1 MKRAGAIGVLVLLGV
16 MRAAGQ
22 QIIGDALGAHD
33 LTPIGTS
40 PVKGNLSAACQY
52 CHAPH
57 SGMSQGTPLWNQTLS
72 TQSYTMY
79 TSSTFIGKPSPQPAL
94 GGSSSLCLSCHD
106 GTVAPGQTVA
116 YGKFG
121 MTGNMNSSDVFG
133 ADLQGSHP
141 FNLALPLQDSPD
153 LVATLV
159 NGGRTADPIGA
170 IKLVDGNV
178 QCTTCHDPHVQ
189 SIDKN
194 SPNFLLID
202 SSRGQMCLACHDPNR
217 VTTGQ
222 MNPLVG
228 WPTSIHATA
237 GNSVSSTPPVGPYKD
252 VATNACTSCHQT
264 HNAPG
269 GARLLRGVNEQDC
282 IACHSGGTNVS
293 PQLLNV
299 YAEFSKVGHPVPSAK
314 NLHDPGEPAVL
325 NNNRHATCADCHN
338 SHASTQTGSFLA
350 PPVVRGSQIGVA
362 GVSAADGL
370 TPVNPSVNAY
380 ENCLRCHGTSAGKVA
395 SPVFG
400 YLPSRAVTPADTLNL
415 IPQFA
420 ITSQSS
426 HPVVHSRTSA
436 LSQPS
441 LRLNMLQQDGLTPGR
456 GMGTQILCT
465 DCHNSDENR
474 EFGGAGPNG
483 PHGSKWTHILERRYE
498 ISQAAAPGQPITNLF
513 PNPDLS
519 INGPYEMCAK
529 CHDLTTVLQ
538 NASFNQHALHIND
551 GFSCS
556 TCHTAHG
563 MGAVSASISGERLVN
578 FDINVVAPN
587 GATPIGYNRVQ
598 NSCTLTCHGHQ
609 HN

>member
-1 MKRAGAIGVLVLLGV
+1 MKRAALIVALVLLGTI
-16 MRAAGQ
+16 RTTGQ
-22 QIIGDALGAHD
+22 QIVGDALGAHD

-40 PVKGNLSAACQY
+40 PVKGNMAAACQY

-57 SGMSQGTPLWNQTLS
+57 SGLSQGTPLWNQTLS

-79 TSSTFIGKPSPQPAL
+79 TSSTFTGKPSPQPAL

-121 MTGNMNSSDVFG
+121 MTGNMSSSDVFG

-141 FNLALPLQDSPD
+141 FNLALPLADSPD

-159 NGGRTADPIGA
+159 NGGKTADPTGA
-170 IKLVDGNV
+170 VKLINGNM
-178 QCTTCHDPHVQ
+178 QCTSCHDPHVQ

-202 SSRGQMCLACHDPNR
+202 SSRGQMCLACHDPSR
-217 VTTGQ
+217 VTPGQ
-222 MNPLVG
+222 TNPLAG
-228 WPTSIHATA
+228 WTTSIHSTA
-237 GNSVSSTPPVGPYKD
+237 GNSVSATPPVGTYKD
-252 VATNACTSCHQT
+252 VATNACASCHQT

-269 GARLLRGVNEQDC
+269 GARLLRGVNEQAC
-282 IACHSGGTNVS
+282 IACHSGGTNLS

-314 NLHDPGEPAVL
+314 NQHDPGEPAVL

-338 SHASTQTGSFLA
+338 SHASTPTGSFTV
-350 PPVVRGSQIGVA
+350 PPAVRGSQNGVT

-370 TPVNPSVNAY
+370 TTVNPSVNAY
-380 ENCLRCHGTSAGKVA
+380 ENCLRCHGMSAGKVA
-395 SPVFG
+395 NLVFG
-400 YLPSRAVTPADTLNL
+400 YLPGRAVTSADFLNL

-426 HPVVHSRTSA
+426 HPVVHTRAST
-436 LSQPS
+436 LPQPS
-441 LRLNMLQQDGLTPGR
+441 LRLNMLNEDGLTPGR

-465 DCHNSDENR
+465 DCHNSDDNR
-474 EFGGAGPNG
+474 EFGGAGANG
-483 PHGSKWTHILERRYE
+483 PHGSKWMHILERRYE
-498 ISQAAAPGQPITNLF
+498 ISQAALPGQPITNLF
-513 PNPDLS
+513 PNPDQS
-519 INGPYEMCAK
+519 INGPYAMCAK
-529 CHDLTTVLQ
+529 CHDLSIVLQ
-538 NASFNQHALHIND
+538 NTSFNQHALHIND

-563 MGAVSASISGERLVN
+563 MGATSATITGERLVN
-578 FDINVVAPN
+578 FDVNVVAPN

>member
-1 MKRAGAIGVLVLLGV
+1 MKRAVRIAVLIFLGV
-16 MRAAGQ
+16 TRAAGQ
-22 QIIGDALGAHD
+22 QIVGDALGAHD
-33 LTPIGTS
+33 LTPMGTS
-40 PVKGNLSAACQY
+40 PVKGNMAAACQY

-57 SGMSQGTPLWNQTLS
+57 SGLSQGTPLWNQTLS

-79 TSSTFIGKPSPQPAL
+79 TSSTFAGKPSPQPAL
-94 GGSSSLCLSCHD
+94 GGASSLCLSCHD

-121 MTGNMNSSDVFG
+121 MTGNMSSSDVFG

-141 FNLALPLQDSPD
+141 FNLTIPLQDSPD
-153 LVATLV
+153 LVPTLAS
-159 NGGRTADPIGA
+159 GGKTADPAGA
-170 IKLVDGNV
+170 VKLINGNI
-178 QCTTCHDPHVQ
+178 QCTSCHDPHVQ

-194 SPNFLLID
+194 SPHFLLID
-202 SSRGQMCLACHDPNR
+202 SSRGQMCLACHDPSR
-217 VTTGQ
+217 VTPGQ
-222 MNPLVG
+222 INPLAG

-237 GNSVSSTPPVGPYKD
+237 ANSVSTTPPVGTYKD
-252 VATNACTSCHQT
+252 VASNACGSCHQT

-282 IACHSGGTNVS
+282 IACHSGGNNLS
-293 PQLLNV
+293 PQLLNI
-299 YAEFSKVGHPVPSAK
+299 YSEFSKVGHPVPSAK
-314 NLHDPGEPAVL
+314 NQHDPGESAVL

-338 SHASTQTGSFLA
+338 SHSSAQTGSFVV
-350 PPVVRGSQIGVA
+350 PPAVRGSQNGVT

-370 TPVNPSVNAY
+370 TPVSPSVNGY
-380 ENCLRCHGTSAGKVA
+380 ENCLRCHGMSAGQVA
-395 SPVFG
+395 NPVYG
-400 YLPSRAVTPADTLNL
+400 YLPSRVVTSADMLNL
-415 IPQFA
+415 VPQFA

-426 HPVVHSRTSA
+426 HPVVHSRNSA

-441 LRLNMLQQDGLTPGR
+441 LRLNMLNEDGLTPGR

-465 DCHNSDENR
+465 DCHNSDDNR
-474 EFGGAGPNG
+474 EFGGVGPNG

-498 ISQAAAPGQPITNLF
+498 ISQSAVPGQPLSNLF

-519 INGPYEMCAK
+519 INGPYALCAK
-529 CHDLTTVLQ
+529 CHDLSIVLQ
-538 NASFNQHALHIND
+538 NTSFTQHALHIND

-563 MGAVSASISGERLVN
+563 MGATSATITGERLVN
-578 FDINVVAPN
+578 FDRNVVAPN

-598 NSCTLTCHGHQ
+598 NSCALTCHGHQ